1 MHAFMFMVNKVI
13 FKAFLWHR
21 GGGVGGSGAGS
32 RISETKLKI
41 NKEIPDKI
49 ILTLVKIL
57 LQQFRTIGVM
67 DVVKDWGRCYEKSR

>member
-1 MHAFMFMVNKVI
+1 MAWG
-13 FKAFLWHR
+13 LEGR
-21 GGGVGGSGAGS
+21 GAGS
-32 RISETKLKI
+32 QISETKLNK
-41 NKEIPDKI
+41 NKEISDKI

>member
-1 MHAFMFMVNKVI
+1 M
-13 FKAFLWHR
+13 
-21 GGGVGGSGAGS
+21 GVEGWRAGAGS
-32 RISETKLKI
+32 RISETKLNK
-41 NKEIPDKI
+41 NKEISDKI

>member
-1 MHAFMFMVNKVI
+1 MVVE
-13 FKAFLWHR
+13 
-21 GGGVGGSGAGS
+21 GGRGAGS
-32 RISETKLKI
+32 LISETRLNK
-41 NKEIPDKI
+41 NKEISDKI

>member
-1 MHAFMFMVNKVI
+1 MHAFMFMINKVI
-13 FKAFLWHR
+13 FKAFLWH
-21 GGGVGGSGAGS
+21 GSGGVGGMGAGS
-32 RISETKLKI
+32 QISETKLNK
-41 NKEIPDKI
+41 NKEISDKI